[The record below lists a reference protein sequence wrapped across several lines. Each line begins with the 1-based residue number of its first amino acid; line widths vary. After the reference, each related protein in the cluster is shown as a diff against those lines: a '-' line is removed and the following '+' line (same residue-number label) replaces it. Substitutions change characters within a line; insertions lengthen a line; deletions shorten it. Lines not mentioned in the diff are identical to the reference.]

1 MIFLSN
7 INLKRLSQHIRKEI
21 CRQLYHSVH
30 SLCPQLAN
38 QTFTMLSLHKVSL
51 REWRRSSLPPVQSYL
66 PYLYLHA
73 PASPFNVVHT
83 PSFFFCFFV
92 FWILFRLMPIY
103 LVCMYSVASKSIKA
117 PLVILAVQY
126 SLHGKLFFSPWLRA
140 FSLKVTFLWVFPPS
154 SITLTTHRTLKKG
167 NKSEKAKKEKKK
179 KEHLPF
185 RVASIRLAAV

>member
-1 MIFLSN
+1 MKKKLIATRPIIS
-7 INLKRLSQHIRKEI
+7 
-21 CRQLYHSVH
+21 
-30 SLCPQLAN
+30 A
-38 QTFTMLSLHKVSL
+38 LSL
-51 REWRRSSLPPVQSYL
+51 SSCSCLPLQCCSY
-66 PYLYLHA
+66 
-73 PASPFNVVHT
+73 PFL
-83 PSFFFCFFV
+83 FYCFFCFFWFSFV
-92 FWILFRLMPIY
+92 SCQY

-179 KEHLPF
+179 KKRTPSLPCGLDQASG
-185 RVASIRLAAV
+185 RVV